1 MTRSVAPLV
10 PAADAIVLDSTAMDA
25 NGVTDEIYSH
35 GRARR
40 LW

>member
-10 PAADAIVLDSTAMDA
+10 RLQMRSFWTRRPCA
-25 NGVTDEIYSH
+25 NGVTDEIYAH
-35 GRARR
+35 GRTLR